1 MADSLLL
8 SGISIVTEN
17 EVIKN
22 GYVGVKDG
30 KISAVSAERPIEQYA
45 KEIQGPRDAVL
56 LPGMIDIHIHG
67 GYGADT
73 MDASFSALDTMSS
86 RLPEEGTT
94 SFLAT
99 TITQEH
105 GQISQALVNARDWK
119 SAEDSSSLGAEL
131 IGIHLEGPFVSPK
144 RAGAQ
149 PKEWIR
155 PSDLALFKK
164 WQQEAGGLIKIV
176 TLAPEEDQHFE
187 LIRYLKDESI
197 IASMGHTDADSALL
211 LEAFE
216 AGASHMTHLYNAM
229 SPFHHREPG
238 VIGTALAHEGYV
250 TELIA
255 DGIHSHPLAAKLAFL
270 AKGSSKLILITDSMR
285 AKGLKDG
292 VYEFGGQSV
301 TVKGKTALLP
311 DGTLAGSILKMNE
324 GAQHMRAFT
333 NCSWTDIANIT
344 SANAAKQLGIFD
356 RKGSITEGKDADLVI
371 VSSECEVLLTIC
383 RGNIAFISKEAD
395 HI

>member
-105 GQISQALVNARDWK
+105 CQISQALVNAKDWK

>member
-105 GQISQALVNARDWK
+105 GQISQALVKAKDWK
-119 SAEDSSSLGAEL
+119 SAEDSPSLGAEL

>member
-30 KISAVSAERPIEQYA
+30 KISTVSTERPKEQYS
-45 KEIQGPRDAVL
+45 KEIQGPKNAVL

-73 MDASFSALDTMSS
+73 MDASFSALDAMSS

-119 SAEDSSSLGAEL
+119 SAEESFSLGAEF

-176 TLAPEEDQHFE
+176 TLAPEEDQQFE

-324 GAQHMRAFT
+324 GARHMRAFT

-371 VSSECEVLLTIC
+371 VSSECEVLLTVC
-383 RGNIAFISKEAD
+383 RGNIAFKSKEAD

>member
-30 KISAVSAERPIEQYA
+30 KISAVSTERPKEQYA
-45 KEIQGPRDAVL
+45 KEIQGPKDAVL

-73 MDASFSALDTMSS
+73 MDASFSALDAMSS

-119 SAEDSSSLGAEL
+119 SAEESSSLGAEL

-176 TLAPEEDQHFE
+176 TLAPEEDQQFE

-301 TVKGKTALLP
+301 TVKGKTALLS

-324 GAQHMRAFT
+324 SARHMRAFT

-371 VSSECEVLLTIC
+371 VSSECEVLLTVC
-383 RGNIAFISKEAD
+383 RGNIAFKSKEAD

>member
-8 SGISIVTEN
+8 SGISIVIEN

-30 KISAVSAERPIEQYA
+30 KISAVSTERPKEQYS
-45 KEIQGPRDAVL
+45 KEIQGPKDAVL

-73 MDASFSALDTMSS
+73 MDASFSALDAMSS

-105 GQISQALVNARDWK
+105 GQISQALVNVRDWK
-119 SAEDSSSLGAEL
+119 SAEESSSLGAEL

-176 TLAPEEDQHFE
+176 TLAPEEDQQFE

-270 AKGSSKLILITDSMR
+270 SKGSSKLILITDSMR

-324 GAQHMRAFT
+324 GARHMRAFT

-383 RGNIAFISKEAD
+383 RGNIAFKSKEAD

>member
-30 KISAVSAERPIEQYA
+30 KISAVSTERPKEQYA
-45 KEIQGPRDAVL
+45 KEIQGPKDAVL
-56 LPGMIDIHIHG
+56 LPGLIDIHIHG

-73 MDASFSALDTMSS
+73 MDASFSALDAMSS

-105 GQISQALVNARDWK
+105 GQISQALENARDWK
-119 SAEDSSSLGAEL
+119 SAEESSSLGAEL

-176 TLAPEEDQHFE
+176 TLAPEEDQQFE

-301 TVKGKTALLP
+301 TVKGKTALLS

-324 GAQHMRAFT
+324 SARHMRAFT

-371 VSSECEVLLTIC
+371 VSSECEVLLTVC
-383 RGNIAFISKEAD
+383 RGNIAFKSKEAD

>member
-119 SAEDSSSLGAEL
+119 SAEDSPSLGAEL

-149 PKEWIR
+149 PEEWIR

-197 IASMGHTDADSALL
+197 IASMGHTDADFALL
-211 LEAFE
+211 SEAFE

>member
-1 MADSLLL
+1 M
-8 SGISIVTEN
+8 
-17 EVIKN
+17 
-22 GYVGVKDG
+22 
-30 KISAVSAERPIEQYA
+30 
-45 KEIQGPRDAVL
+45 
-56 LPGMIDIHIHG
+56 
-67 GYGADT
+67 
-73 MDASFSALDTMSS
+73 
-86 RLPEEGTT
+86 
-94 SFLAT
+94 
-99 TITQEH
+99 
-105 GQISQALVNARDWK
+105 
-119 SAEDSSSLGAEL
+119 
-131 IGIHLEGPFVSPK
+131 
-144 RAGAQ
+144 
-149 PKEWIR
+149 
-155 PSDLALFKK
+155 LFRK

-187 LIRYLKDESI
+187 LIRHLKDESI
-197 IASMGHTDADSALL
+197 IASMGHTDADSELL
-211 LEAFE
+211 SDAAK

-238 VIGTALAHEGYV
+238 VIGTALAHDGFV

-301 TVKGKTALLP
+301 TVRGRTALLS

-324 GAQHMRAFT
+324 GARHMREFT

-356 RKGSITEGKDADLVI
+356 RKGSVTVGKDADLVI
-371 VSSECEVLLTIC
+371 VNSDCEVILTIC

-395 HI
+395 QI

>member
-30 KISAVSAERPIEQYA
+30 KISAVSTERPKEQYA
-45 KEIQGPRDAVL
+45 KEFQGPKDAVL

-73 MDASFSALDTMSS
+73 MDASFSALDAMSS

-119 SAEDSSSLGAEL
+119 SAEESSSLGAEL

-176 TLAPEEDQHFE
+176 TLAPEEDQQFE

-324 GAQHMRAFT
+324 GARHMRAFT

-371 VSSECEVLLTIC
+371 VSSECEVLLTVC
-383 RGNIAFISKEAD
+383 RGNIAFTSKEAD

>member
-30 KISAVSAERPIEQYA
+30 KISAVSTERPKEQYS
-45 KEIQGPRDAVL
+45 KEIQGPKDAVL

-73 MDASFSALDTMSS
+73 MDASFSALDAMSS

-119 SAEDSSSLGAEL
+119 SAEESSSLGAEL

-176 TLAPEEDQHFE
+176 TLAPEEDQQFE

-229 SPFHHREPG
+229 SQFHHREPG

-324 GAQHMRAFT
+324 GARHMRAFT

-371 VSSECEVLLTIC
+371 VSSECEVLLTVC
-383 RGNIAFISKEAD
+383 RGNIAFTSKEAD

>member
-1 MADSLLL
+1 MAESLL
-8 SGISIVTEN
+8 IKDIAIVTEN

-22 GYVGVKDG
+22 GYVGINDG
-30 KISAVSAERPIEQYA
+30 KISTVSTERPKESYS
-45 KEIQGPRDAVL
+45 KEIQAPADSVL

-73 MDASFSALDTMSS
+73 MDASFSTLDIMSS

-105 GQISQALVNARDWK
+105 GNISQALVNAREWK
-119 SAEDSSSLGAEL
+119 AAEESSLLGAEL
-131 IGIHLEGPFVSPK
+131 LGIHLEGPFVSPK

-155 PSDLALFKK
+155 PSDVALFKK

-176 TLAPEEDQHFE
+176 TLAPEEDQHFK
-187 LIRYLKDESI
+187 LIRHLKEESI
-197 IASMGHTDADSALL
+197 IASMGHTDADSAMLSD
-211 LEAFE
+211 AAK

-238 VIGTALAHEGYV
+238 VIGTALAHDGFV

-301 TVKGKTALLP
+301 TVRGRTALLS

-324 GAQHMRAFT
+324 GARHMREFT

-356 RKGSITEGKDADLVI
+356 RKGSVTVGKDADLVI
-371 VSSECEVLLTIC
+371 VSSDCEVILTIC

-395 HI
+395 QI

>member
-30 KISAVSAERPIEQYA
+30 KISAVSTERPKEQYS
-45 KEIQGPRDAVL
+45 KEIQGPKDAVL

-73 MDASFSALDTMSS
+73 MDASFSALDAMSS

-119 SAEDSSSLGAEL
+119 SAEESSSLGAEL

-176 TLAPEEDQHFE
+176 TLAPEEDQQFE

-324 GAQHMRAFT
+324 GARHMRAFT

-371 VSSECEVLLTIC
+371 VSSECEVLLTVC
-383 RGNIAFISKEAD
+383 RGNIAFKSKEAD

>member
-30 KISAVSAERPIEQYA
+30 KISAVSTERPKEQYS
-45 KEIQGPRDAVL
+45 KEIQGPKDAVL

-73 MDASFSALDTMSS
+73 MDASFSALDAMSS

-119 SAEDSSSLGAEL
+119 SAEESSSLGAEL

-176 TLAPEEDQHFE
+176 TLAPEEDQQFE

-229 SPFHHREPG
+229 SQFHHREPG

-324 GAQHMRAFT
+324 GARHMRAFT

-371 VSSECEVLLTIC
+371 VSSECEVLLTVC
-383 RGNIAFISKEAD
+383 RGNIAFKSKEAD

>member
-176 TLAPEEDQHFE
+176 TLAPEEDQQFE

-301 TVKGKTALLP
+301 TVKGKTALLS

-324 GAQHMRAFT
+324 GARHMRAFT

-371 VSSECEVLLTIC
+371 VSSECEVLLTVC
-383 RGNIAFISKEAD
+383 RGNIAFKSKEAD

>member
-30 KISAVSAERPIEQYA
+30 KISAVSTERPKEQYS

-73 MDASFSALDTMSS
+73 MDASFSALDAMSS

-119 SAEDSSSLGAEL
+119 SAEESSSLGAEL

-176 TLAPEEDQHFE
+176 TLAPEEDQQFE

-270 AKGSSKLILITDSMR
+270 AKGRSKLILITDSMR

-301 TVKGKTALLP
+301 TVKGKTALLS

-324 GAQHMRAFT
+324 GARHMRAFT

-371 VSSECEVLLTIC
+371 VSSECEVLLTVC
-383 RGNIAFISKEAD
+383 RGNIAFKSKEAD

>member
-155 PSDLALFKK
+155 PSDLTLFKK
-164 WQQEAGGLIKIV
+164 WQQEARGLIKIV

-301 TVKGKTALLP
+301 TVKEKTALLP